1 MTKITIEKGQLHL
14 SNTVI
19 KRKFECDIKI
29 RLRDLYFR
37 LYLCIYEIISIEKK
51 WLKFFFQNI
60 LYKFN
65 PPSATMSGGEG
76 RLGHVI
82 TNPEGELPPPATAPD
97 SPRRPKQVSLLQR
110 PCMYLAW

>member
-37 LYLCIYEIISIEKK
+37 LYLCIYEIISNIFHH
-51 WLKFFFQNI
+51 FFPEYTLQV
-60 LYKFN
+60 Y
-65 PPSATMSGGEG
+65 PSKRYNVGRGGEVG
-76 RLGHVI
+76 SRD
-82 TNPEGELPPPATAPD
+82 NKP
-97 SPRRPKQVSLLQR
+97 
-110 PCMYLAW
+110 